1 MTRKEAILILRAL
14 MDNPIFSD
22 EHKAAFNIAIHDIE
36 AFHMW
41 NINELVLTLKKEPE
55 QEPFINKLCIS
66 ENICEHDKIAALEE
80 VRNEIAEYGSI
91 WVQYV
96 ITDKTKTVKGIDK
109 LVEDILKQAKEQ
121 VLKILDEYIKKT
133 KRAKSANNN

>member
-1 MTRKEAILILRAL
+1 MTRKEAVLLLGAL
-14 MDNPIFSD
+14 MKNPIFND

-36 AFHMW
+36 AFHKW
-41 NINELVLTLKKEPE
+41 NLNELVLTPKEE
-55 QEPFINKLCIS
+55 EPFINKLCVS

-80 VRNEIAEYGSI
+80 VRNDIAEYGSI

-121 VLKILDEYIKKT
+121 VLKILDEYIKKYQEGEEC
-133 KRAKSANNN
+133 K